1 MNPDP
6 SAILHL
12 LMAFTGNHKTR
23 KAICSVM
30 QLEPPDLS
38 LLYLDLADTF
48 AGWAM
53 LIFEHCTLR

>member
-23 KAICSVM
+23 KAICSVK
-30 QLEPPDLS
+30 QLEPPDL
-38 LLYLDLADTF
+38 
-48 AGWAM
+48 
-53 LIFEHCTLR
+53 